1 MIVFNVAVVGCWV
14 AHGNRYQGSGGGGS
28 YSGLFKGEYPLE
40 PWFSICKICI
50 VPALTLHK
58 ERKEKFLIWG
68 AVIALRDHF
77 VNFDEKTEAKVG

>member
-1 MIVFNVAVVGCWV
+1 MGTGIRVVGEV
-14 AHGNRYQGSGGGGS
+14 GS
-28 YSGLFKGEYPLE
+28 YSGLFEGEYPLE

-50 VPALTLHK
+50 VPTLTLHK
-58 ERKEKFLIWG
+58 ERKEKFLIFG